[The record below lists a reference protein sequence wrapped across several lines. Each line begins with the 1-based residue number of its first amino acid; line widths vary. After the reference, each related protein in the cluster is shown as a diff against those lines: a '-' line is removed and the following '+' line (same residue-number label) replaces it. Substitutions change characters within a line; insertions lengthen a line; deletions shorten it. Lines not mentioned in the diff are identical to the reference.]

1 MPFVPDSTEAAAPRR
16 RFVPDA
22 PPAPPPAPAVPLG
35 KLGAAA
41 VPGVDPE
48 WAAGRAPE
56 QVADRQR
63 QEAAARNPIRDKVVG
78 AVEGALDIVA
88 KLVGGGAGGMA
99 GLLATPV
106 TGGSAEKNMEAGAQR
121 GVGVVRDI
129 YRQTRLTSGGEPETQ
144 FGRQITEGADT
155 VLQSLPAVGTGPRG
169 TLVNP
174 MPERA
179 VGTAVRAAGDTARA
193 VGDAAV
199 EAATPRLSP
208 QRQALAEKAV
218 AAGIPIN
225 LHQLTDNKVARL
237 AGEYAETVPGTG
249 SKRQQR
255 REAFTNGIAKAID
268 PDSDATAIT
277 PDVFVEMQDRAGG
290 AIGDI
295 MARYEVPR
303 ETFGDLGDLTKKQTP
318 DIAKVI
324 TDYTADLDTIAA
336 ENGGVVP
343 GTTLRKLRTQ
353 AQQQMRNT
361 PNGDLRTALGNFVN
375 RLDKALGEVADDGD
389 VAALADARR
398 RYAISV
404 VIEPLVAKSPDGVI
418 NPQSLMAAVT
428 GTKAGKRRMA
438 RGQAGELGDYARI
451 GQEFLKDVASSGT
464 AERNMVWK
472 AVGDMAEAAKIGFTY
487 PAALAYNLLGP
498 KAAKKLIE
506 AQKRRQAPTPERP
519 PAEPTLGQGFED
531 VPQGRP
537 GGPGAPLGDLTPD
550 WETAPGAMPPREQ
563 GIDPTG
569 MVRAVDEAEPLPQ
582 GIPQRP
588 GAQIPVAEERP
599 LGDLT
604 PDWETQLGADG
615 AGGRGAEPG
624 LMPALGDE
632 APTTGTR
639 VDMRSRAG
647 QQIPAVPGRPGLPD
661 TLTVGGPAESAA
673 TAADN
678 AAMVTPGAI
687 EARRQQGM
695 AAVERA
701 AAAERAEPVPV
712 GEATEITPETARPA
726 PEMPDEPIP
735 VGEATEITPENVRP
749 APEVREHPEVAKIRQ
764 EIAKKREAEAKKQ
777 AAADELRAAAAVET
791 DPEIKAA
798 MIKRADAIAPAKK
811 QEKPN
816 DAASEPVGTSGV
828 RKEAGQEGVQ
838 ESGDTGAKAAKGGE
852 ESLSIDPSVTETPAF
867 KRWFGDSKVVDVEGK
882 PLVVYHGTNK
892 DLTEFKPGRGGGAIW
907 FAQDPSLANLFVA
920 GGRRAMGEGVKKGST
935 VYPVHLSLKNPLDLG
950 KAAPQDTLSVADVLQ
965 IANLPSDDAAL
976 AKIAQA
982 NLDSK
987 YAFVSPGAGD
997 PVQYLVRQYR
1007 SRARASNTLDDPG
1020 LMSALRAGGFDGL
1033 KMTEEGSV
1041 TYAAFSPEQ
1050 IKSATGNRG
1059 TFNPR
1064 DPNISNDLSFPKI
1077 EEGLLDLQQRA
1088 VERAA
1093 PPPPPT
1099 PRGRRQVR
1107 RALERGI
1114 ADGTLDKDGAAL
1126 ALWALDRNENLARG
1140 LRVEVLQPEAGSPA
1154 KGSYNSA
1161 ARIVKLF
1168 QSKDNPQTAMHE
1180 ILHHAERMMP
1190 EAVQQGIYRAWQ
1202 RALKA
1207 EMEGAP
1213 PERRAALDALNKV
1226 SSNDMTA
1233 LDSVKRAFKD
1243 GVLKADDYQY
1253 VNPTEYWA
1261 VNGARIM
1268 HERFTGRGSWRAQA
1282 RQWLREMIE
1291 HVKETVGVRSDSP
1304 LLKALNEMLD
1314 AEKNTGAQR
1323 SPTMIKNRPEGGD
1336 SLTSTKQR
1344 K

>member
-1 MPFVPDSTEAAAPRR
+1 MPFVPDNTATADAPPRR
-16 RFVPDA
+16 GGFVPDA
-22 PPAPPPAPAVPLG
+22 APPAPAAAPAPAVPLG
-35 KLGAAA
+35 QLGAAA
-41 VPGVDPE
+41 VPGGADAQ
-48 WAAGRAPE
+48 WQAGQSPE
-56 QVADRQR
+56 QIAARQR
-63 QEAAARNPIRDKVVG
+63 RDFAARNPVTDKVVG
-78 AVEGALDIVA
+78 AVEAALDIAA
-88 KLVGGGAGGMA
+88 KVVGGGVGGIAGI
-99 GLLATPV
+99 LSTPV
-106 TGGSAEKNMEAGAQR
+106 AGGSAGENMEAGARR
-121 GVGVVRDI
+121 GVGIVRDI
-129 YRQTRLTSGGEPETQ
+129 YRQTRLTSGGDPETE
-144 FGRQITEGADT
+144 FGQKATETFDT
-155 VLQSLPAVGTGPRG
+155 AMTNLPPVAGVHG
-169 TLVNP
+169 TLQTPSGGVAAAR
-174 MPERA
+174 RA
-179 VGTAVRAAGDTARA
+179 VGDTARA
-193 VGDAAV
+193 AGDAAL

-208 QRQALAEKAV
+208 RSMELVGKATD
-218 AAGIPIN
+218 AGVPIN
-225 LHQLTDNKVARL
+225 FHQLSDNKFMKIIGETAENVPM
-237 AGEYAETVPGTG
+237 AGGG
-249 SKRQQR
+249 SLRAKR
-255 REAFTNGIAKAID
+255 REAFNLALAKQMD
-268 PDSDATAIT
+268 PETDITVLDDISFKQLQDAAGERIGEISSKYQVPVTEFGNLMGLDRVRRGT
-277 PDVFVEMQDRAGG
+277 PDTQAVVKAWAD
-290 AIGDI
+290 
-295 MARYEVPR
+295 
-303 ETFGDLGDLTKKQTP
+303 DLKR
-318 DIAKVI
+318 IA
-324 TDYTADLDTIAA
+324 D
-336 ENGGVVP
+336 ENGGIVP
-343 GTTLRKLRTQ
+343 GDTLRKLRTEIQ
-353 AQQQMRNT
+353 AQAREMRAN
-361 PNGDLRTALGNFVN
+361 
-375 RLDKALGEVADDGD
+375 KGD
-389 VAALADARR
+389 VAATLDDVVHRMDDALANVAADADVAALTDARR
-398 RYAISV
+398 RYAISKV
-404 VIEPLVAKSPDGVI
+404 LEPLVARHPDGNFAPSALKNI
-418 NPQSLMAAVT
+418 MAQKS
-428 GTKAGKRRMA
+428 GGKQRRMA
-438 RGQAGELGDYARI
+438 RGEAGDLGEYARI
-451 GQEFLKDVASSGT
+451 GNELLKELPSSGT
-464 AERNMVWK
+464 AERNLVYGG
-472 AVGDMAEAAKIGFTY
+472 VGAGAGAGAAFAEPLSAAAIYLGS
-487 PAALAYNLLGP
+487 AAYNLVGP
-498 KAAKKLIE
+498 RVVKRLVD
-506 AQKRRQAPTPERP
+506 AQRRRDAPAPERP

-537 GGPGAPLGDLTPD
+537 GSPGAPLGDLTPD

-624 LMPALGDE
+624 LVPALGDE

-701 AAAERAEPVPV
+701 AEAERAEPVPV
-712 GEATEITPETARPA
+712 GEATEIRPQNVRPA

-777 AAADELRAAAAVET
+777 AAADELRAAAAAET
-791 DPEIKAA
+791 DPEVKAA
-798 MIKRADAIAPAKK
+798 LIKRADAIAPAKK
-811 QEKPN
+811 EKTDGTP
-816 DAASEPVGTSGV
+816 SEPVGTGGV
-828 RKEAGQEGVQ
+828 RQEAGQEGVQ
-838 ESGDTGAKAAKGGE
+838 EGGGGQAAKGGE
-852 ESLSIDPSVTETPAF
+852 EA
-867 KRWFGDSKVVDVEGK
+867 
-882 PLVVYHGTNK
+882 
-892 DLTEFKPGRGGGAIW
+892 
-907 FAQDPSLANLFVA
+907 
-920 GGRRAMGEGVKKGST
+920 
-935 VYPVHLSLKNPLDLG
+935 LSLD
-950 KAAPQDTLSVADVLQ
+950 
-965 IANLPSDDAAL
+965 
-976 AKIAQA
+976 
-982 NLDSK
+982 
-987 YAFVSPGAGD
+987 
-997 PVQYLVRQYR
+997 
-1007 SRARASNTLDDPG
+1007 
-1020 LMSALRAGGFDGL
+1020 
-1033 KMTEEGSV
+1033 
-1041 TYAAFSPEQ
+1041 
-1050 IKSATGNRG
+1050 
-1059 TFNPR
+1059 
-1064 DPNISNDLSFPKI
+1064 FPKI
-1077 EEGLLDLQQRA
+1077 DEGLMDLQQR
-1088 VERAA
+1088 VTERVA
-1093 PPPPPT
+1093 PPPAPS

-1114 ADGTLDKDGAAL
+1114 AEGTLDKDGASL

-1140 LRVEVLQPEAGSPA
+1140 LRLEIAQPEMTPEGPSPA

-1161 ARIVKLF
+1161 TRIVKVF
-1168 QSKDNPQTAMHE
+1168 QGKDNPQTAVHE

-1207 EMEGAP
+1207 ATEDAS

-1243 GVLKADDYQY
+1243 GVLKADDYQL

>member
-506 AQKRRQAPTPERP
+506 AQKRRQAPTPERAP
-519 PAEPTLGQGFED
+519 PEPTLGRGFED
-531 VPQGRP
+531 VPQDRP
-537 GGPGAPLGDLTPD
+537 NGSGAPLGDLTPD

-563 GIDPTG
+563 GIDPAG
-569 MVRAVDEAEPLPQ
+569 MVRAVDETEPLPQ

-588 GAQIPVAEERP
+588 GAQIPVVEERP

-615 AGGRGAEPG
+615 AGGRSAEPG
-624 LMPALGDE
+624 LVPALGDE

-639 VDMRSRAG
+639 VDMRSRGG
-647 QQIPAVPGRPGLPD
+647 QEIPAVPGRPDLPD

-687 EARRQQGM
+687 EARRQQGV

-712 GEATEITPETARPA
+712 GEATEITPENVKPAR
-726 PEMPDEPIP
+726 EMPDEPIP
-735 VGEATEITPENVRP
+735 VGEATEIAPENVRP

-764 EIAKKREAEAKKQ
+764 EIAKKRDAEAKKQ
-777 AAADELRAAAAVET
+777 AAADELRAAAAAET
-791 DPEIKAA
+791 DPEVKAA

-811 QEKPN
+811 EKAN
-816 DAASEPVGTSGV
+816 DATSKPVGADGV

-838 ESGDTGAKAAKGGE
+838 EGGDAGAQAAKGGE
-852 ESLSIDPSVTETPAF
+852 EAL
-867 KRWFGDSKVVDVEGK
+867 
-882 PLVVYHGTNK
+882 
-892 DLTEFKPGRGGGAIW
+892 DLT
-907 FAQDPSLANLFVA
+907 
-920 GGRRAMGEGVKKGST
+920 
-935 VYPVHLSLKNPLDLG
+935 
-950 KAAPQDTLSVADVLQ
+950 
-965 IANLPSDDAAL
+965 
-976 AKIAQA
+976 
-982 NLDSK
+982 
-987 YAFVSPGAGD
+987 
-997 PVQYLVRQYR
+997 
-1007 SRARASNTLDDPG
+1007 
-1020 LMSALRAGGFDGL
+1020 
-1033 KMTEEGSV
+1033 
-1041 TYAAFSPEQ
+1041 
-1050 IKSATGNRG
+1050 
-1059 TFNPR
+1059 
-1064 DPNISNDLSFPKI
+1064 FPKI

-1088 VERAA
+1088 AERTA

-1114 ADGTLDKDGAAL
+1114 AEGTLDKDGAAL

-1140 LRVEVLQPEAGSPA
+1140 LRVDVLQPEAGSPA

-1161 ARIVKLF
+1161 TQIVKLF
-1168 QSKDNPQTAMHE
+1168 RGKDNPQTAIHE

-1207 EMEGAP
+1207 ATEDAS

-1233 LDSVKRAFKD
+1233 LDAVKRAFKD
-1243 GVLKADDYQY
+1243 GVLKADDYQF

-1336 SLTSTKQR
+1336 SLTPTKPR